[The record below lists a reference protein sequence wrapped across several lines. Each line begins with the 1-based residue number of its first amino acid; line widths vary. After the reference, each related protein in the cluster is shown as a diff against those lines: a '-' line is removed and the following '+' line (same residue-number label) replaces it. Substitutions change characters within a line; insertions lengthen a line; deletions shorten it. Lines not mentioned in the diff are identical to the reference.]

1 MTLSECRSKSQFNV
15 FEKWDQKNSDDQL
28 TLIFIETVSTIQNFL
43 SRKVGLHGRPIWDG
57 LLGTVVRLD
66 GPYFNFRA
74 EIFHCPNEEIYGRK
88 GSKWILVVQGRH
100 MHEILQK
107 EKRFEKCRL

>member
-1 MTLSECRSKSQFNV
+1 M
-15 FEKWDQKNSDDQL
+15 
-28 TLIFIETVSTIQNFL
+28 
-43 SRKVGLHGRPIWDG
+43 DG
-57 LLGTVVRLD
+57 LFGTAVRLD

-88 GSKWILVVQGRH
+88 GPKWILVVQGRH

-107 EKRFEKCRL
+107 ESRFKKIVHSDPSGVTPVSR